1 MRWLDSP
8 CALIA
13 CAAICLLPP
22 PACPCADNKQE
33 VELPPPALVKPQE
46 LWTGKQLFS
55 LMLRPK

>member
-1 MRWLDSP
+1 MAWLGLRASCCCRDSHHSP
-8 CALIA
+8 FRTA
-13 CAAICLLPP
+13 
-22 PACPCADNKQE
+22 ADNKQV